1 MRKLFSR
8 SGLGRSRGTA
18 LVITLALVV
27 LLAVVIVAFLA
38 RSMMNRQI
46 EASGASRINADLLA
60 LSSLEAVV
68 GDLRQ
73 EMLAGST
80 AATVGGITVM
90 YPATR
95 AAVLPWRKLAVAS
108 METDTNFANLFK
120 QSLAG
125 VAFFPSA
132 APYGQN
138 GATPLIQGASS
149 VTTATASANGR
160 IIGANRWNAPNLLSG
175 GGFSSSNGLPAWIY
189 VSRAGI
195 LPSQTWSSTWA
206 DSSETNDACV
216 VGRFAYNVY
225 FTGGLLDANVAGA
238 PALGFSTAEIQTL
251 KRSLAGID
259 LTNIPGITAQ
269 GVANLVAWRNAA
281 SAASKSAFLNY
292 ATNVGPRAG
301 FIQPATGD
309 HVFTSRQDLI
319 TYVTQQGGTDITTN
333 ALPFL
338 THFTRSLNVPSV
350 SPATVTTTNVF
361 AANVRFPATLPTGS
375 TLTHY
380 WLDGTTSSTPVKAN
394 EQFLRNRFPLSRLA
408 WLGMDG
414 PASGVTDDMIQ
425 KCFGLKWN
433 PGLHAW
439 DYVGPA
445 GTAVQSKVET
455 LGEVAAEVVPREP
468 NFFELL
474 QAAILQGSLGKTAG
488 DPAVANHDTMCRTAD
503 IDVDMTL
510 QVIRIGANIIDQYDA
525 DSYPTLI
532 RYQSLS
538 TLETY
543 AGVENLPYINRVFD
557 TAYRPNTPADP
568 KRKMLGAWYEF
579 EIWNPHQSA
588 TFVPA
593 KLRIVGSGVSC
604 LFSTVVVGSSTTTQ
618 NSAQRDLSTDY
629 VAFDNAAFV
638 NPTLLSQAN
647 STCANPPAEIT
658 PLTISGL
665 LAGIDNLPDKDLTG
679 VPTDPDVTSSGA
691 LPQNF
696 VSFQLQYQLPNN
708 GPFVTYQTVRNLD
721 QSMRSGASANYTTT
735 GTNRSYIFKS
745 DPRNVRFGAGKGDA
759 RAPGLTM
766 RAILTPP
773 VNDPADG
780 RFCTMGYI
788 ASPGWT
794 LMAGSSTPTAKVYM
808 AALANNSAA
817 NLGNYKSPDGV
828 LRLADAG
835 LVPTLNPFAT
845 DPLSVSAR
853 PVMLNHAFNSVA
865 DMGYAFR
872 DEPWKTLD
880 FFTANSA
887 DAVLLDYFCV
897 DDAPSL
903 TAGKINPNTA
913 HPEILK
919 GLLSG
924 AVYSEASNTTVPPA
938 QITAWSAAATTMSA
952 ANQLRDLSDLVTQ
965 LASTDTNNYSFLKI
979 ERESCV
985 RAMAPVSDTRTWNVL
1000 IDLVAQT
1007 GRFGKAVTSADRFTV
1022 EGEQHY
1028 WLHLAIDRYTGKVIA
1043 QQYEVVQE

>member
-46 EASGASRINADLLA
+46 EASGASRVNADLLA

-80 AATVGGITVM
+80 ASTVGGITVM
-90 YPATR
+90 YPANR
-95 AAVLPWRKLAVAS
+95 AAVLPWRKLAMAS

-238 PALGFSTAEIQTL
+238 PALGFSTAEVQTL

-350 SPATVTTTNVF
+350 SPATVTTTNAF

-375 TLTHY
+375 VLTHY
-380 WLDGTTSSTPVKAN
+380 WVDGTTSSTPVKAN
-394 EQFLRNRFPLSRLA
+394 EPFLRNRFPLSRLA
-408 WLGMDG
+408 WLGVDG
-414 PASGVTDDMIQ
+414 PAAGVTDDMIQ

-433 PGLHAW
+433 SGLHAW

-445 GTAVQSKVET
+445 GTAVQSKVKA
-455 LGEVAAEVVPREP
+455 LVDVAAEAIPREP

-474 QAAILQGSLGKTAG
+474 QAAILEGSLGKTAG
-488 DPAVANHDTMCRTAD
+488 SPSDDTKDTMCRTAD
-503 IDVDMTL
+503 IDVDLTL
-510 QVIRIGANIIDQYDA
+510 QVMRIGANIIDQYDA

-532 RYQSLS
+532 RYQTEKS
-538 TLETY
+538 LETC
-543 AGVENLPYINRVFD
+543 AGIENLPYINRVFD
-557 TAYRPNTPADP
+557 TAYRPNTTGDP
-568 KRKMLGAWYEF
+568 MRTTLGSWYEF
-579 EIWNPHQSA
+579 EVWNPHRNMPSGSLVPKDFQIIAVGTACMSYDQGGTQYTSPN
-588 TFVPA
+588 TFSDDFVSF
-593 KLRIVGSGVSC
+593 SGTSY
-604 LFSTVVVGSSTTTQ
+604 S
-618 NSAQRDLSTDY
+618 
-629 VAFDNAAFV
+629 
-638 NPTLLSQAN
+638 NPTLLGQAN
-647 STCANPPAEIT
+647 SSCKYPPNEPT
-658 PLTISGL
+658 PTISGL
-665 LAGIDNLPDKDLTG
+665 RAGQAVVGDKNTSMGAGACPQSSISFLLQCKLP
-679 VPTDPDVTSSGA
+679 SG
-691 LPQNF
+691 Q
-696 VSFQLQYQLPNN
+696 
-708 GPFVTYQTVRNLD
+708 FVTCQTIRNLD
-721 QSMRSGASANYTTT
+721 LTMR
-735 GTNRSYIFKS
+735 GTSTFVTISPNRQYIFRG
-745 DPRNVRFGAGKGDA
+745 DPRNIRFGAGKCDA
-759 RAPGLTM
+759 RAPGTAM
-766 RAILTPP
+766 RLAS
-773 VNDPADG
+773 DSPAEG
-780 RFCTMGYI
+780 RPIIMGQLVTL
-788 ASPGWT
+788 GWK
-794 LMAGSSTPTAKVYM
+794 LVVGSAAPNAKVYL
-808 AALANNSAA
+808 AGLANNTAA
-817 NLGNYKSPDGV
+817 NLGSYTSPDGV
-828 LRLADAG
+828 LRPGDCG
-835 LVPTLNPFAT
+835 LNATLNPFDPAT
-845 DPLSVSAR
+845 TNLR
-853 PVMLNHAFNSVA
+853 PVVLNRPFNSVA

-880 FFTANSA
+880 FFTSNSA
-887 DAVLLDYFCV
+887 DAALLDYFCL
-897 DDAPSL
+897 DDSTAVV
-903 TAGKINPNTA
+903 AGKVNLNTA

-919 GLLSG
+919 GVLAGSI
-924 AVYSEASNTTVPPA
+924 ASETAGTTVSTGQA
-938 QITAWSAAATTMSA
+938 DILAAEYIAVTANT
-952 ANQLRDLSDLVTQ
+952 NQRVRDLSDAVTQ
-965 LASTDTNNYSFLKI
+965 LSTLTVDANHSAVKS
-979 ERESCV
+979 EREVGV
-985 RAMAPVSDTRTWNVL
+985 RALSTVGDTRTWNLL
-1000 IDLVAQT
+1000 IDLVAQV
-1007 GRFGKAVTSADRFTV
+1007 GRFGKSAASADKFMV

-1028 WLHLAIDRYTGKVIA
+1028 WLHLAVDRYTGKVIA